1 MALRS
6 QIELASRGRL
16 CVVATVKGSGGAS
29 DSASQCVGRAFSES
43 VDDDVGGA
51 PCVEPTDERTFDDS
65 IKSKVWPG

>member
-1 MALRS
+1 MLLRRS
-6 QIELASRGRL
+6 KVQDEARVTQSVR
-16 CVVATVKGSGGAS
+16 
-29 DSASQCVGRAFSES
+29 GRAFSES